1 MARDD
6 VSASAAAQQDL
17 LVALDSQA
25 GWSDTG
31 PAPLGYEPV
40 RLGGPVVAGPP
51 DDALHAARRE
61 IMAALN
67 GDPTPGG
74 I

>member
-6 VSASAAAQQDL
+6 VAASAAQQDL
-17 LVALDSQA
+17 LAALDSQV
-25 GWSDTG
+25 GWTDTG
-31 PAPLGYEPV
+31 PVPLGYEPV
-40 RLGGPVVAGPP
+40 RLGATVVAGPP
-51 DDALHAARRE
+51 DDALHAARLE

-67 GDPTPGG
+67 GDPTPRG

>member
-6 VSASAAAQQDL
+6 VAASAAQQDL
-17 LVALDSQA
+17 LAALDSQA
-25 GWSDTG
+25 GWNDTG
-31 PAPLGYEPV
+31 PLPIGYEPV

-51 DDALHAARRE
+51 DDALHAARLE

-67 GDPTPGG
+67 GHPTPGG

>member
-6 VSASAAAQQDL
+6 VAASAAQQDL
-17 LVALDSQA
+17 LAALDNQA
-25 GWSDTG
+25 GWTDTG
-31 PAPLGYEPV
+31 PVPLRYAPV

-51 DDALHAARRE
+51 DDALRAAGLE